1 MIEAESVLLHTF
13 EQENKSAK
21 VLLYNSKY
29 FVVYREMIGDE
40 LARRE
45 IEQFDNEL
53 NAELFAEI
61 LIEGV

>member
-1 MIEAESVLLHTF
+1 MMEAELVLLHTF
-13 EQENKSAK
+13 EQDDKSAK
-21 VLLYNSKY
+21 VFLYNSKY

-40 LARRE
+40 LIRRE

>member
-1 MIEAESVLLHTF
+1 MMEAESVLLHTF
-13 EQENKSAK
+13 EQENKSAQ
-21 VLLYNSKY
+21 VFLYNSKY
-29 FVVYREMIGDE
+29 FVVYREMIGTE
-40 LARRE
+40 LTRRE

>member
-1 MIEAESVLLHTF
+1 
-13 EQENKSAK
+13 
-21 VLLYNSKY
+21 
-29 FVVYREMIGDE
+29 MIGDE
-40 LARRE
+40 LTRRE

>member
-1 MIEAESVLLHTF
+1 MEAELVLLHTF
-13 EQENKSAK
+13 EQDDKSAK
-21 VLLYNSKY
+21 VFLYNSKY

-40 LARRE
+40 LIRRE

>member
-13 EQENKSAK
+13 EQDDKSAK
-21 VLLYNSKY
+21 VFLYNSTY

-40 LARRE
+40 LIRRE
-45 IEQFDNEL
+45 IEQFDNKL